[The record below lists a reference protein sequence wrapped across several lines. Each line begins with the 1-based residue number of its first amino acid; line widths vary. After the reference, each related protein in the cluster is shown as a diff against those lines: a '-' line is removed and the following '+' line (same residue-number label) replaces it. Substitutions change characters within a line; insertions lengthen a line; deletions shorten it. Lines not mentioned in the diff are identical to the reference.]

1 MNRSPLHDVHERLGA
16 RFVDFGSW
24 LMPVQYDS
32 VLAEH
37 RSVRTGAGWFDVTHL
52 GRFELSGPGAETA
65 LLDLLCNDITAI
77 APGRT
82 QYSLMLN
89 ETGGIV
95 DDIVVWWWEL
105 ERYWVFPNAA
115 NHERVMAEFTS
126 EPGCVVRDL
135 QLETVLIAVQGP
147 EAPGVLER
155 LFGAAPGRFRTA
167 VAGWGGGDVWLAG
180 TGYTGERGGEL
191 ATDHGTGRDLAEAL
205 VEAGVKPCGLGARDT
220 LRLEAGLPLW
230 GSDIDET
237 TTPIEAGLDFAV
249 ASGRSFRGSA
259 ALENRSLNAPGRRL
273 VGFALEDRGIPR
285 HGYRVRTPDGGGE
298 VTSGNLSPM
307 LDLGIGLAYV
317 APPPNPG
324 ESIEVEI
331 RNRWVPGRIV
341 EPPFH
346 KELS

>member
-1 MNRSPLHDVHERLGA
+1 MNRSPLHDIHERLGA
-16 RFVDFGSW
+16 RFVDFGGW

-37 RSVRTGAGWFDVTHL
+37 RAVRTGAGWFDVSHL
-52 GRFELSGPGAETA
+52 GRFELTGPGAETA
-65 LLDLLCNDITAI
+65 LLELLCNDITAI

-82 QYSLMLN
+82 QYSLLLN

-115 NHERVMAEFTS
+115 NHERVMAAFAS

-135 QLETVLIAVQGP
+135 QLETVLVAVQGP
-147 EAPGVLER
+147 EAPRYLED

-167 VAGWGGGDVWLAG
+167 DGRWGSGDVWLAG
-180 TGYTGERGGEL
+180 TGYTGERGGEI
-191 ATDHGTGRDLAEAL
+191 ATDPKTGRGIAEAL
-205 VEAGVKPCGLGARDT
+205 LEAGVKPCGLGARDT

-230 GSDIDET
+230 GSDIDES
-237 TTPIEAGLDFAV
+237 TTPFEAGLDFAV
-249 ASGRSFRGSA
+249 TPGRGFRGSA
-259 ALENRSLNAPGRRL
+259 ALESRSRNAPERRL
-273 VGFALEDRGIPR
+273 VGFVLKDRGIPR
-285 HGYRVRTPDGGGE
+285 HGYRVRTPGGGGE

-307 LDLGIGLAYV
+307 LDRGIGLAYV
-317 APPPNPG
+317 APPPAVG

-331 RNRWVPGRIV
+331 RGRWVAGRIV

-346 KELS
+346 KE